1 MLTPDQWAVA
11 LANKIPEALATA
23 TVSRE
28 VQAFLVQFKR
38 EEGYSTTEL
47 GKAMVPA
54 ETTDKDTR
62 ARFFR
67 LLVNVRNELPE
78 WAIIVGLK
86 RYMGRDVNVYVWQ
99 APHNAKIPDG
109 AMSATCCPTCGNEL
123 F

>member
-1 MLTPDQWAVA
+1 MLTPDQWAMA
-11 LANKIPEALATA
+11 LANRIPEALATA

-47 GKAMVPA
+47 AKAIVP
-54 ETTDKDTR
+54 DVGKDTY

-67 LLVNVRNELPE
+67 LLVNVRKELPE
-78 WAIIVGLK
+78 WAIEVGQK
-86 RYMGRDVNVYVWQ
+86 RYMGRDVSVYVWQ
-99 APHNAKIPDG
+99 APHNATIPDG
-109 AMSATCCPTCGNEL
+109 VRAHTCCPTCGLEI